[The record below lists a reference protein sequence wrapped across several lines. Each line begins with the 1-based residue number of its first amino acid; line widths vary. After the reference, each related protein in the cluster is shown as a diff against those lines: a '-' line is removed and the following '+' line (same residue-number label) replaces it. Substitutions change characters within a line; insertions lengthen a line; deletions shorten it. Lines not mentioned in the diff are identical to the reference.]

1 MKRII
6 SIICFTVAM
15 TLFVHPAI
23 SLEAEWVTVEGFAA
37 LENVTKQE
45 ARLLAIADAR
55 RNAVEKIVGVDLV
68 SETLV
73 INSEISGDV
82 ICTIPY
88 TGSERTHG
96 IRYGNIQR
104 GRIWHLQG
112 QFGAGV

>member
-1 MKRII
+1 M
-6 SIICFTVAM
+6 AM

-45 ARLLAIADAR
+45 ARQLAIADAR
-55 RNAVEKIVGVDLV
+55 RNAVEKMVDVNLV

-88 TGSERTHG
+88 GKVVAQEIIKESVEFTRSEKR
-96 IRYGNIQR
+96 QR
-104 GRIWHLQG
+104 RCSTYWL
-112 QFGAGV
+112 